1 MKRFFVSFFRRSIS
15 MDRSRV
21 LFYNNLR
28 NIVVVTCCTF
38 SFLLVLRFST
48 AFYLVY
54 PHLQGNKVS
63 RDCSLS

>member
-1 MKRFFVSFFRRSIS
+1 MKRFSVSFFRRSIS

-28 NIVVVTCCTF
+28 NIVVVICCTF
-38 SFLLVLRFST
+38 SFLLVLRLST